1 MPPSLVAGIKQGE
14 DGAVVVFDGIV
25 RNNTRGRRTLFLVY
39 EAYQEMA
46 LRQMQALA
54 EEAIAVHGVRQVA
67 MVHRLGRLEVGE
79 TSVLIAVASA
89 HRAQAFEA
97 CRWLIDTLKKT
108 VPIWKKEHFEDGAV
122 WADGEPFP
130 SSLVQKG
137 TGRETTSARHFAAR
151 FTLCVFRPAQT
162 GRHAVKAAA
171 TEPPTISVN
180 VRLVNVFVNVTD
192 DKGAPVPGLTKDEF
206 LLSEDDHPQ
215 KIAVFERQSELPLEI
230 VLAIDTSGSV
240 HKDLGLEQEAAKHF
254 VHSLLRPVDH
264 LDLMEFADNVREVVF
279 FTNNPGRIDRG
290 LNDMGRGAATALYSG
305 VYLASQSL
313 APRSGRKV
321 LVIISDG
328 GNTVKGTTYDMAL
341 EQALRGEV
349 MVYPIIDVP
358 ISASAGRDLAGEHA
372 LITLAQETGG
382 KYYYADASSLDR
394 TFAQLSEDLRTQYL
408 LGYYPSNRSGSGFR
422 SISVKLRSPAAG
434 RLRHPQSARVLSFP
448 TAVALS
454 HASED

>member
-1 MPPSLVAGIKQGE
+1 
-14 DGAVVVFDGIV
+14 
-25 RNNTRGRRTLFLVY
+25 
-39 EAYQEMA
+39 
-46 LRQMQALA
+46 
-54 EEAIAVHGVRQVA
+54 
-67 MVHRLGRLEVGE
+67 
-79 TSVLIAVASA
+79 
-89 HRAQAFEA
+89 
-97 CRWLIDTLKKT
+97 
-108 VPIWKKEHFEDGAV
+108 
-122 WADGEPFP
+122 
-130 SSLVQKG
+130 
-137 TGRETTSARHFAAR
+137 
-151 FTLCVFRPAQT
+151 
-162 GRHAVKAAA
+162 VKAKA
-171 TEPPTISVN
+171 TEPPTITVN

-192 DKGAPVPGLTKDEF
+192 DKGAPVPGLTRDEF

-240 HKDLGLEQEAAKHF
+240 HKDLSLEQDAARHF

-279 FTNNPGRIDRG
+279 FTNNPGRVDRG
-290 LNDMGRGAATALYSG
+290 LGDMGRGAATALYSG
-305 VYLASQSL
+305 VYLASQVL
-313 APRSGRKV
+313 AGRSGRKV

-358 ISASAGRDLAGEHA
+358 IYASAGRDLAGEHA

-408 LGYYPSNRSGSGFR
+408 LGYYPSNRSGSSFR
-422 SISVKLRSPAAG
+422 SIAVKLRTPAAG
-434 RLRHPQSARVLSFP
+434 AGYVIRNRPGYYPSPLP
-448 TAVALS
+448 
-454 HASED
+454 